1 MEDRQQHQTKQSWLR
16 RHLPAIMLLLFVVQ
30 PVMDVLSFGLTEC
43 GVSNTVSLC
52 LRFLVLFG
60 TGALGFALSRH
71 KKVYLALGGIVLI
84 FAVLHGWA
92 CITAGYNGWQNPVYD
107 LTNYMRVVQ
116 IPLFTLCFITF
127 LRETG
132 EDGYQTVERGFVINF
147 GLIVLVEI
155 LSTVT
160 GTDPHTYANKQIGV
174 LGWFATTNAQSAIL
188 CAIVP
193 VVVMQGMRKK
203 KMGYLFASTIVGF
216 GVLYLFATRLS
227 YLAIFVTAA
236 GTILVMLLSRTWNT
250 RAAAVVLLGAV
261 VCAAA
266 IKVSPMYANQSAHQ
280 GILQQKQQEADQMI
294 QTAEKQYH
302 TTVNQS
308 PEQCLTPLYEE
319 YLGEMADRFGMQRV
333 MQTYDYTTD
342 VSELKDARRMKIV
355 YCTYLM
361 QDAGTAAKLF
371 GLELQDMV
379 WENRTFDVENDF
391 HGIYYLYGIIGL
403 TLFLLFLLY
412 FAELIVRAL
421 LRNFQQYMTPEA
433 GAFGISL
440 CLLLLHVYCTAGVL
454 RRPNAS
460 FYLSVVLAVIY
471 YLITIRKYPAQS
483 KT

>member
-92 CITAGYNGWQNPVYD
+92 CIIAGYDGWQNPVYD

-174 LGWFATTNAQSAIL
+174 LGWFYFANSQSAIL
-188 CAIVP
+188 SAMVP
-193 VVVMQGMRKK
+193 VVLIKALRSKK
-203 KMGYLFASTIVGF
+203 LSVFIVSTAICF
-216 GVLYLFATRLS
+216 GVLYAFATRLS
-227 YLAIFVTAA
+227 YLAIFVCAV
-236 GTILVMLLSRTWNT
+236 GLILVMLLSRKVKK
-250 RAAAVVLLGAV
+250 RAVAVLLIGAV
-261 VCAAA
+261 VCG
-266 IKVSPMYANQSAHQ
+266 VGFPMSPMYKNQAAHMK
-280 GILQQKQQEADQMI
+280 IVQQKQLQADAMIEEQE
-294 QTAEKQYH
+294 KLHH
-302 TTVNQS
+302 TTVEKS
-308 PEQCLTPLYEE
+308 PEICLLPVYEE
-319 YLGEMADRFGMQRV
+319 HLGGLVDRFGASRV
-333 MQTYDYTTD
+333 MQAYNYT
-342 VSELKDARRMKIV
+342 SDAERLSGWREMKLI
-355 YCTYLM
+355 YCRFLM
-361 QDAGTAAKLF
+361 EDAGKSAMLF
-371 GLELQDMV
+371 GLDLSDMT
-379 WENRTFDVENDF
+379 WKNENYDVENDL
-391 HGIYYLYGIIGL
+391 HGIYYLYGTVGL
-403 TLFLLFLLY
+403 VLFVVFLLY
-412 FAELIVRAL
+412 FAVLILRAL
-421 LRNFQQYMTPEA
+421 LQDFKKYMTWEA

-471 YLITIRKYPAQS
+471 YLITIRKYPVQS

>member
-30 PVMDVLSFGLTEC
+30 PVMDVLSFGLTQC

-92 CITAGYNGWQNPVYD
+92 CITAGDGGWQNPVYD

-132 EDGYQTVERGFVINF
+132 EGGYQTVERGFVINF

-193 VVVMQGMRKK
+193 VVVMQGIRKK
-203 KMGYLFASTIVGF
+203 KMCYLFASTIVGF

-227 YLAIFVTAA
+227 
-236 GTILVMLLSRTWNT
+236 
-250 RAAAVVLLGAV
+250 
-261 VCAAA
+261 
-266 IKVSPMYANQSAHQ
+266 
-280 GILQQKQQEADQMI
+280 
-294 QTAEKQYH
+294 
-302 TTVNQS
+302 
-308 PEQCLTPLYEE
+308 
-319 YLGEMADRFGMQRV
+319 
-333 MQTYDYTTD
+333 
-342 VSELKDARRMKIV
+342 
-355 YCTYLM
+355 
-361 QDAGTAAKLF
+361 
-371 GLELQDMV
+371 
-379 WENRTFDVENDF
+379 
-391 HGIYYLYGIIGL
+391 
-403 TLFLLFLLY
+403 
-412 FAELIVRAL
+412 
-421 LRNFQQYMTPEA
+421 
-433 GAFGISL
+433 
-440 CLLLLHVYCTAGVL
+440 
-454 RRPNAS
+454 
-460 FYLSVVLAVIY
+460 
-471 YLITIRKYPAQS
+471 
-483 KT
+483 